1 MTPIPF
7 TKSTSPPHS
16 PSAAPSPARF
26 ASHIHLLSDL
36 TAPPARGTPCLLGMP
51 DDTGVSLN
59 NGRPGAA
66 QGPQAFRHALARY
79 GVTEPCVLARPLPAT
94 IDAGDVIPGATLEET
109 HDRVTAAAEAI
120 IALGCFPIGIGGG
133 HDLTFPF
140 VRASC
145 RKREVKAGY
154 YIDAHL
160 DVRAERG
167 SGMPFRALIEQ
178 CGVEWLTCI
187 GCEPL
192 VNSRE
197 HSRWFHDNGGRLA
210 DATTVLESPIPSTDP
225 WAKFLSLDLD
235 AIDASSAPG
244 VSALNPAGM
253 SVTTVA
259 SLCRHFGQDP
269 KVLCFDIMEL
279 NPVFDRDHQTAR
291 VAVYCFLHFLL
302 GYTERFSH
310 ESA

>member
-1 MTPIPF
+1 MPN
-7 TKSTSPPHS
+7 
-16 PSAAPSPARF
+16 PARF
-26 ASHIHLLSDL
+26 ASHLRPLSEL
-36 TAPPARGTPCLLGMP
+36 TTAPPAGTPCLLGMP

-59 NGRPGAA
+59 NGRHGAA
-66 QGPQAFRHALARY
+66 QGPGAFRSALARY
-79 GVTEPCVLARPLPAT
+79 GVNEPYSLACPLPMA
-94 IDAGDVIPGATLEET
+94 IDAGDVAPGGTLEET

-145 RKREVKAGY
+145 RQRGVKAGY

-167 SGMPFRALIEQ
+167 SGMPFRALIER

-187 GCEPL
+187 GSEPL

-197 HSRWFHDNGGRLA
+197 HARWFHDNGGRLS
-210 DATTVLESPIPSTDP
+210 DAATVLKSPIPSTDP
-225 WAKFLSLDLD
+225 WSKFVSLDLD
-235 AIDASSAPG
+235 VIDASSAPG
-244 VSALNPAGM
+244 VSALNPAGL
-253 SVTTVA
+253 SVATVA
-259 SLCRHFGQDP
+259 GLCRHFGQDP

-279 NPVFDRDHQTAR
+279 NPAFDRDHQTAR

-302 GYTERFSH
+302 GYGERSSQ